1 MFTMF
6 SDGWADRMDVVQ
18 GYEAEAVSGISI
30 RIHSPRVDSFDKE
43 YLALKPDEPTLARNP
58 WFQEFWENRFN
69 CTLLPSALA
78 DAPDR
83 KLCSGNE

>member
-1 MFTMF
+1 MF

-18 GYEAEAVSGISI
+18 GYEAEAVGGISI

-43 YLALKPDEPTLARNP
+43 YFALKPDKSTLARNP

-78 DAPDR
+78 YSSQR
-83 KLCSGNE
+83 KICSGSK